1 MIYGAVV
8 GKVVVVV
15 EKMEEQG
22 RGGEDGG
29 PNRQKSKILAKMAVF
44 NEYLIG

>member
-1 MIYGAVV
+1 MGAVV

-22 RGGEDGG
+22 REEGG
-29 PNRQKSKILAKMAVF
+29 RTSMAESHF
-44 NEYLIG
+44 EE